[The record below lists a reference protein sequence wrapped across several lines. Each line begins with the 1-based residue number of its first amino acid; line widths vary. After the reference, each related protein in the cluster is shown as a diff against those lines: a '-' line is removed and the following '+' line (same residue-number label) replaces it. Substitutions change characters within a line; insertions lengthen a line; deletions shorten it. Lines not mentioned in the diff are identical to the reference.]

1 MPKSF
6 RIPALL
12 LALFAAPLAVGCDVD
27 DDDDEKTVR
36 DDKPAPDEIADPGD
50 DDEEEA
56 DDDGEEKEDCKV
68 SGNLPP
74 NQPDPNGTIKACP
87 N

>member
-1 MPKSF
+1 MSKLF

-27 DDDDEKTVR
+27 DDDEKTIR
-36 DDKPAPDEIADPGD
+36 DDKPGPDEIADPDDD
-50 DDEEEA
+50 DDEDSDE
-56 DDDGEEKEDCKV
+56 DDCKV

-74 NQPDPNGTIKACP
+74 NQPDPDGTIKACP
-87 N
+87 D